1 MPENRSFAM
10 TRALSMPEKRTHF
23 AICVIAIELIKIF
36 CYDDDGVQTGKMDT
50 FHDFRHSR

>member
-1 MPENRSFAM
+1 
-10 TRALSMPEKRTHF
+10 MPEKRTHF

-50 FHDFRHSR
+50 FHYFRHSR